1 MSTRSAKSSS
11 LIHYDAERRRLW
23 IAGQRCHHGATGAL
37 LAAAAAGTALS
48 ARLHREGRTVS
59 ADVAAAGAE
68 LALAG
73 AELAVAGRVAAR
85 RSRGVVAL
93 AAAGTALMAHDWHD
107 RSIWF
112 QRGWQN
118 QP

>member
-1 MSTRSAKSSS
+1 MQLTGTF
-11 LIHYDAERRRLW
+11 LTYDGARRRLW

-37 LAAAAAGTALS
+37 MAAAATAGL
-48 ARLHREGRTVS
+48 
-59 ADVAAAGAE
+59 
-68 LALAG
+68 
-73 AELAVAGRVAAR
+73 AAR
-85 RSRGVVAL
+85 RSRPARAL
-93 AAAGTALMAHDWHD
+93 AIVTTGGLLMAHDWKD